1 MESVVLA
8 SSSPRRREWLSSRL
22 SVMEIGLKFYS
33 IAEAEPGPIYGMEVG
48 RQTEEICLQKAKN
61 AILEH
66 GLTNLEDRTIV
77 VADTLIEDPDDEML
91 PLGKPIG
98 PIEAAAM
105 LMRLSGSRHRVWSS
119 TAIARP
125 KEGILDKKM
134 QNGMKTIE
142 GWGVGIWTDYSIVEF
157 ADIGEAGVARLVKGG
172 SWIGKAGGYDLAG
185 EASEFLTLVE
195 GEEVTV
201 LGFSPKAIQ
210 CLVEMFG

>member
-91 PLGKPIG
+91 PMGKPIG

-142 GWGVGIWTDYSIVEF
+142 GWGV
-157 ADIGEAGVARLVKGG
+157 ADIGAAGVARLVKGG

-201 LGFSPKAIQ
+201 LGFSPKAIH